1 MTADEF
7 KAEAAAMRSAAMAS
21 AMRYV
26 YNTDVAED
34 IVQDTML
41 KMWSMC
47 PALKKPA
54 GPLAAVLVRN
64 ACIDHLRRQRPH
76 CSIENMR
83 IEEPAPGD
91 ANAALMARMME
102 IVDSLPDTQQV
113 ILRLR
118 HMQGMEM
125 KEIADM
131 TGMSEV
137 NIRKVLSRAR
147 QAVRDRFMKG
157 NKG

>member
-7 KAEAAAMRSAAMAS
+7 KAEAAAMRSTAMAS

-26 YNTDVAED
+26 DNTDVAED

-54 GPLAAVLVRN
+54 GPLVAVLVRN
-64 ACIDHLRRQRPH
+64 ACIDT
-76 CSIENMR
+76 MR

-91 ANAALMARMME
+91 AGAALMARMME